1 MKINEVDNVKKYSK
15 GSYKLSGG
23 ITGKGGQIGEVID
36 MTVRHYKA
44 WRNIVAKHQDHAKS
58 NPAGLLKAWH
68 EKFYGSSSAR
78 VSWKKATS
86 ELGVSDD
93 KKGANAI
100 LRTVIGIMLKP
111 KSAVEMQSYIDQIQ
125 DKLPNDISKEVQ
137 EDMPTPQGDPE
148 PAAAQ
153 NQGSNIAKGTLK
165 KASDGAPYEWKGAQ
179 WVNLK
184 TGRMATK
191 QISAELG
198 K

>member
-1 MKINEVDNVKKYSK
+1 MKINEIDNVKSYSK

-36 MTVRHYKA
+36 MTTRHYKA
-44 WRNIVAKHQDHAKS
+44 WKDVIAKHSDHAKS
-58 NPAGLLKAWH
+58 NPAGLLQAWIDR
-68 EKFYGSSSAR
+68 FYGSSSAKI
-78 VSWKKATS
+78 SYKKAST
-86 ELGVSDD
+86 EFGVDTD

-100 LRTVIGIMLKP
+100 LRIVIAIMLKP
-111 KSAVEMQSYIDQIQ
+111 KSSVEMQSYIEQVQ
-125 DKLPNDISKEVQ
+125 DKLPNDISKEVS
-137 EDMPTPQGDPE
+137 ENMPAPQGDPE

-165 KASDGAPYEWKGAQ
+165 KASDGAPYEWAGAQ
-179 WVNLK
+179 WINLK
-184 TGRMATK
+184 TGRMASK